1 MVDYPKEIVIKD
13 SHFCLRKPEVAFSV
27 ARDVF
32 LAVDKNRDFFRPWL
46 GWVDF
51 VKSPE
56 DEFSVVQS
64 VAQKDACKYFIY

>member
-1 MVDYPKEIVIKD
+1 MIEFPKRIDCGDFEM
-13 SHFCLRKPEVAFSV
+13 RKPDATFQLSTELFNM
-27 ARDVF
+27 
-32 LAVDKNRDFFRPWL
+32 VDKNRVFLEPWL

-64 VAQKDACKYFIY
+64 VAQSSIVS